1 VAFNKQEHRFV
12 YHTEGVCPPEIHFKI
27 QKEHLKQVRFV
38 GGGCPGNAQLVCRLL
53 EEKPIHEVLELLKG
67 IPCRNDTSCPD
78 QLAKALI
85 AATSGDLNPA
95 PSFQVYTDLS
105 PRNRIGLIGDL
116 GGRSDILKILI
127 TEMREMDVE
136 IIYCMGNLTGASVDN
151 KDLIRLIRKQGL
163 LAIQGE
169 RDWRYAQDEPEGNL
183 PFLGQKERDY
193 IFRLPHVI
201 SFRMKEKSGVVFF
214 GDYIQSLPG
223 FSDFE
228 PFALE
233 MNMVC
238 GLTQFMQDETVFPAL
253 EAMVPQFKA
262 HIILFSQIKKWG
274 HWQIGGT
281 DFISLGPAIRD
292 HGLSWG
298 LLEESGK
305 KINFE
310 IINTDLP
317 AGG

>member
-1 VAFNKQEHRFV
+1 VESNIKKQRFV

-27 QKEHLKQVRFV
+27 QKENLNQVRFV

-105 PRNRIGLIGDL
+105 PRNRIGIIGDL
-116 GGRSDILKILI
+116 GGRCDLLRIVIH
-127 TEMREMDVE
+127 EMRVREVE
-136 IIYCMGNLTGASVDN
+136 VIYCLGNLTGDSIHN
-151 KDLIRLIRKQGL
+151 KDLIRFIQKEGLI
-163 LAIQGE
+163 AIVGE
-169 RDWRYAQDEPEGNL
+169 KDWRYALRESGSGPID
-183 PFLGQKERDY
+183 LGHKERDY
-193 IFRLPHVI
+193 LFRLPHVL
-201 SFRMKEKSGVVFF
+201 SFQMGKKRGMAFF
-214 GDYIQSLPG
+214 GEYIQNLPG
-223 FSDFE
+223 FSDFD

-253 EAMVPQFKA
+253 EAMIPQFKA
-262 HIILFSQIKKWG
+262 QIILFSQIKKWG
-274 HWQIGGT
+274 YRQIGET
-281 DFISLGPAIRD
+281 HFISLGPVSSD
-292 HGLSWG
+292 NQLSWG
-298 LLEESGK
+298 LLEARGK
-305 KINFE
+305 KIHFK
-310 IINTDLP
+310 IINKDLP
-317 AGG
+317 TGG